1 MSRMRVGIVGGGT
14 MASGIAE
21 VCALAGH
28 AVIVRTRSE
37 SAGEAV
43 LAAIDRHLDGRVRR
57 GELGSEERVSVRA
70 RLRVTTELEE
80 LYDRQVV
87 IESVVEDLEVKRHL
101 FGALDRVVMPE
112 ALLATN
118 TSTLPVVALAG
129 ATSRPD
135 RVLGI
140 HFFNPVARLKLV
152 EVVRSLVVSEEV
164 LASGVEFVRG
174 LGREPVVVA
183 DEPGFVVN
191 ALLFPYLNNAV
202 RLLERG
208 VASVE
213 EIDRAMTL
221 GANYPMGPFALIDL
235 VGIDVAVAILGRLY
249 DETGDP
255 AMLAASTLRRMQE
268 AGFLGRKS
276 GRGFYSYS

>member
-1 MSRMRVGIVGGGT
+1 

-28 AVIVRTRSE
+28 AVLVRTRSE
-37 SAGEAV
+37 SAAEAV
-43 LAAIDRHLDGRVRR
+43 EAAVDRHLDGRVRR
-57 GELGSEERVSVRA
+57 GEFDADERASVRA

-80 LYDRQVV
+80 LYDRQIV

-101 FGALDRVVMPE
+101 FAALDRVVAPE
-112 ALLATN
+112 ALLASN
-118 TSTLPVVALAG
+118 TSTLPVVALAA
-129 ATSRPD
+129 ATSHPE

-140 HFFNPVARLKLV
+140 HFFNPVARLRLV
-152 EVVRSLVVSEEV
+152 EVVRSLVVSEEA
-164 LASGVEFVRG
+164 LGRAEEFVRG
-174 LGREPVVVA
+174 LGKEPVVVA

-208 VASVE
+208 VASME
-213 EIDRAMTL
+213 DIDRAMTL
-221 GANYPMGPFALIDL
+221 GANYPMGPFALLDL

-249 DETGDP
+249 AETGDP

-276 GRGFYSYS
+276 GRGFYTYS